1 MIIQESHEDK
11 PSVTLM
17 GTTPPAKKDV
27 YFNKHILRTLKRRSS
42 FR

>member
-17 GTTPPAKKDV
+17 GTTPPAKKDIF
-27 YFNKHILRTLKRRSS
+27 FNKHNLRTLKKAIT